1 MQNIQRHR
9 MKSFGFSL
17 NKYRSSSEYK
27 TTSLLKSQR
36 EKHQN
41 YAIFPLYPWPAKK
54 YSLFLRQHQIKKK
67 IEKIALK
74 FPPRS
79 YPLFW
84 AKDLKR
90 NPVPVHVCKW
100 EHVSVFQPLCEC
112 VALCALAFLWHFN
125 FMLSNSRLKGESQ
138 VLGKVWPRPWW
149 PLCRGYWMWVRLLT
163 AAIEFINCLI
173 MMIRFAIY
181 HQACTFS
188 HWYLNGYSQ
197 LCSIKFFR
205 QLTNLY

>member
-1 MQNIQRHR
+1 MP
-9 MKSFGFSL
+9 FSAIPMA
-17 NKYRSSSEYK
+17 
-27 TTSLLKSQR
+27 R
-36 EKHQN
+36 EEVFFILEAAPN
-41 YAIFPLYPWPAKK
+41 
-54 YSLFLRQHQIKKK
+54 KKK
-67 IEKIALK
+67 IWEKIALK

-181 HQACTFS
+181 HQAYTFS
-188 HWYLNGYSQ
+188 HWYLNGYSE
-197 LCSIKFFR
+197 LYSIKFFR